1 MREEMERQPLETL
14 VHVHDLERDFDAI
27 MTCRRRYRQDIS
39 RDTVHFGEPEWLRQW
54 SFGDGSVVRFV
65 SAEQGG
71 QIVGMIPF
79 VEMDFPL
86 ECRVGPWELGAVPFK
101 RLRLL
106 GGAPEF
112 PAPLSTRGDLLAGIV
127 RAMGRSDGVYLECL
141 RTDSWLWR
149 HVTETDRLR
158 GVFKLHCLRGPVRR
172 PFVRVDGSF
181 KEYMGK
187 FSAKTRETW
196 RRKAR
201 HLQREGD
208 VRLVAVRS
216 PEEVDRFLDAAME
229 VSRKTYQ
236 FSDLGL
242 GLRHRERLENR
253 MRLAAQRGWLRSYL
267 LQCGP
272 HTTCF
277 MVGYQAGGRFYYA
290 DVGYDPAWSR
300 FGAGTTLLLQVIEDL
315 FERARPDT
323 MNFGVGGE
331 YKWHFANDSYEE
343 VDALLVRR
351 RPYPLLAATVHG
363 LCGWVSGRGARAVE
377 TLGRFGLRPLRARA
391 AREERPVGA

>member
-1 MREEMERQPLETL
+1 MELERPETV
-14 VHVHDLERDFDAI
+14 VHVHDLERDLDAV
-27 MTCRRRYRQDIS
+27 MACRRRYQQDIS

-54 SFGDGSVVRFV
+54 SFGEGSVVRVV

-112 PAPLSTRGDLLAGIV
+112 PATDSTRGDVIAGIV

-149 HVTETDRLR
+149 YVAETDRLR
-158 GVFKLHCLRGPVRR
+158 GIFKLHRLRGPERR
-172 PFVRVDGSF
+172 PFLRFDGSF
-181 KEYMGK
+181 REYMGK
-187 FSAKTRETW
+187 FSPKTRETW
-196 RRKAR
+196 RRQAR
-201 HLQREGD
+201 HLQRQGD
-208 VRLVAVRS
+208 VRLVCVRS
-216 PEEVDRFLDAAME
+216 QEDVDRFLDAAME

-236 FSDLGL
+236 FNELGL
-242 GLRHRERLENR
+242 GLRNRERLR
-253 MRLAAQRGWLRSYL
+253 TRLQLAAERGWLRSYL

-290 DVGYDPAWSR
+290 DVGFDPAWSR
-300 FGAGTTLLLQVIEDL
+300 FGVGRILLLQVVEDL
-315 FERARPDT
+315 FTDDRPLS

-351 RPYPLLAATVHG
+351 RPYPLLATAIHD
-363 LCGWVSGRGARAVE
+363 LCGWASRCGARARE
-377 TLGRFGLRPLRARA
+377 TLGRFGLGPPQRARDDGGGPA
-391 AREERPVGA
+391 GA